1 MLDSLKDFLL
11 RPAPLLVKLSETA
24 KKPTAGIVM
33 TVSSD
38 TNGRSMTVGHT
49 SGLKKD
55 SQDTPYQKVRKVA
68 LDSICR

>member
-11 RPAPLLVKLSETA
+11 RPAPLLVKLSETT

-38 TNGRSMTVGHT
+38 SNGRSITVGHT
-49 SGLKKD
+49 SDLKKD